1 MENKRIAFFDAKPYD
16 RRSFDLTNADFGY
29 EITYF
34 ETKLTSVT
42 VELASGFDAVCAF
55 VNDTLD
61 KPVVEYLAEHGTEII
76 ALRCA
81 GYNNVDFEAAF
92 GKIHAVRVPAYS
104 PYAVAEHA
112 TALILSLNRK
122 IHKAYNRVRE
132 GNFAITGL
140 VGFDMHGKTAGVI
153 GTGAIGRS
161 LISIL
166 RGFGMKVLA
175 YDPFPNQ
182 DYAKANDVTYVELP
196 ELYRQSDIISL
207 HCPLTP
213 ETKYMINATTIPT
226 LKDGVVLINTG
237 RGGLIDTKAL
247 INGLKSG
254 KIGAAGLDVYEEESD
269 YFFEDRSTE
278 MIADD
283 VLARLLT
290 FPNVLITSH
299 QAFLTEDALK
309 NIADTTLNNLKNYF
323 EDGRL
328 TNEICYQC
336 ESPCPKNKTTGEP
349 CFKAD
354 ANHTGKEN
362 A

>member
-1 MENKRIAFFDAKPYD
+1 MKTKNKTIAFFDAKPYD
-16 RRSFDLTNADFGY
+16 RRSFDQANTDFGY
-29 EITYF
+29 DITYF
-34 ETKLTSVT
+34 ETKLTSAT
-42 VELASGFDAVCAF
+42 VELAHGFDAVCAF

-61 KPVVEYLAEHGTEII
+61 KPVVDYLAEHGTKII

-104 PYAVAEHA
+104 PHAVAEHA
-112 TALILSLNRK
+112 TALVLTLNRK
-122 IHKAYNRVRE
+122 VHKAYNRVRE
-132 GNFAITGL
+132 GNFAIHGL
-140 VGFDMHGKTAGVI
+140 VGFDMYGKTAGVV

-161 LISIL
+161 LINIL
-166 RGFGMKVLA
+166 LGFGMKVLA
-175 YDPFPNQ
+175 YDPFPNEK
-182 DYAKANDVTYVELP
+182 YARERGITYVDLP
-196 ELYRQSDIISL
+196 DLYRQSDIISL

-213 ETKYMINATTIPT
+213 ETKYMINETTIQN
-226 LKDGVVLINTG
+226 LKDGVMLINTG

-269 YFFEDRSTE
+269 YFFEDRSAE

-309 NIADTTLNNLKNYF
+309 NIADTTLNNLKDYF
-323 EDGRL
+323 EGNKL
-328 TNEICYQC
+328 SNEICYQC
-336 ESPCPKNKTTGEP
+336 SSPCPKNKAGGEP
-349 CFKAD
+349 CFHAGRTEGAKA
-354 ANHTGKEN
+354 
-362 A
+362 